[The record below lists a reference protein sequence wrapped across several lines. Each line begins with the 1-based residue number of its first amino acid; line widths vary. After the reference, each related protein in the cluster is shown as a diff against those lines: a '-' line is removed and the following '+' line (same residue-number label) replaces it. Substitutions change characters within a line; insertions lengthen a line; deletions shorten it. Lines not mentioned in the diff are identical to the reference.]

1 MSQASPHHVFDADHT
16 LINTFFDAEE
26 AHRFAHDASRE
37 PGVRLPLEIED
48 LADRT
53 TRLVWPNR
61 CRSIR
66 WMALDRSDPCALQPA
81 MFALA
86 GSDLYSRHAVGR

>member
-1 MSQASPHHVFDADHT
+1 MGQASPHHVFDADHT
-16 LINTFFDAEE
+16 LIRTFSDADE
-26 AHRFAHDASRE
+26 AHRFAHDSSRE

-48 LADRT
+48 LSDRT

-81 MFALA
+81 MSALA
-86 GSDLYSRHAVGR
+86 VSDLHPRHSGR